1 MSLAEAWEGGPCLM
15 SGEQGQGVEGLMSGE
30 GWGWSRVRSNASW
43 IIIRWPP
50 VNRQTDRHGWKH
62 YLPAILLADDNNAD
76 NIDDNRK
83 LMIVVARFDFEK
95 MRKNG
100 PLHLLRFG
108 GTTFITLK
116 LMIWH
121 LHQVFVTQSFANY
134 FLVPHFF
141 VVVCLSTILFVS
153 CKQMAFFREKEF
165 RQDLCS
171 IRDFNMKPFT
181 DWITGRERLI
191 RTRLIRS
198 ST

>member
-1 MSLAEAWEGGPCLM
+1 
-15 SGEQGQGVEGLMSGE
+15 
-30 GWGWSRVRSNASW
+30 
-43 IIIRWPP
+43 
-50 VNRQTDRHGWKH
+50 
-62 YLPAILLADDNNAD
+62 
-76 NIDDNRK
+76 
-83 LMIVVARFDFEK
+83 MIVKARDDFEK

-134 FLVPHFF
+134 FLVPHFL
-141 VVVCLSTILFVS
+141 VVVCLSTILFVR

-171 IRDFNMKPFT
+171 IRDFDMKRFT
-181 DWITGRERLI
+181 DWINHCSRFRERSHLVLGSLLLI
-191 RTRLIRS
+191 IGASGIKAVFFLI
-198 ST
+198 